1 MPHEPE
7 HSHARED
14 FREMALGLE
23 EYRQIVE
30 TASDAVVTINQHHEV
45 VYLNQAAERMFG
57 YRREELLGGD
67 LAPLIPREH
76 RAHHRGYLERF
87 LATGEPRRI
96 GHSARVEAERRDGS
110 PFPVSISF
118 NVTVSPAGPLFT
130 AIMRDLSTEDD
141 LLRKMRDVEALAGV
155 GRMVATVNHEI
166 KTPLTLIGGFA
177 RQLTREPGL
186 GDKGRH
192 KLGIILERWCACSAS
207 WTRYPT

>member
-57 YRREELLGGD
+57 YRREELLGATC
-67 LAPLIPREH
+67 APHPRDT
-76 RAHHRGYLERF
+76 APTTG
-87 LATGEPRRI
+87 ATGAFPGHRRAPRI

-110 PFPVSISF
+110 PSR
-118 NVTVSPAGPLFT
+118 SP
-130 AIMRDLSTEDD
+130 
-141 LLRKMRDVEALAGV
+141 
-155 GRMVATVNHEI
+155 
-166 KTPLTLIGGFA
+166 
-177 RQLTREPGL
+177 
-186 GDKGRH
+186 
-192 KLGIILERWCACSAS
+192 SAS
-207 WTRYPT
+207 T